1 MVPKSNILIHTNFVD
16 GRDTAEEMVLAA
28 LRLGFHTLGF
38 SEHGHADYDDCSL
51 SPAQEPAYR
60 AEILRLKAKYA
71 GRIHLLLGYEH
82 DWLSPPSFEGYEYV
96 IESIHYAPAGG
107 ELFSIDRSRE
117 DLQQAVERLFGG
129 DPYAMCRTYFSL
141 VCDSCLRSRADVLGR
156 PAGRVICLNRCPA
169 VPVIPVQIGGRI
181 GFRGNDLKN
190 IRVSQRSDLF
200 RHAFCCSCRGKIND
214 QHIPFF
220 HRRLFHLLCR
230 NNRKSTQY
238 RHQTNHQKQFIQID
252 FHFHFLIPDHTFEP
266 RLSVPVLRQPQKNAF
281 RFQL

>member
-1 MVPKSNILIHTNFVD
+1 MVPKSNIHSHTTFVD

-38 SEHGHADYDDCSL
+38 SEHGHADYDDCSMT
-51 SPAQEPAYR
+51 PAQEPAYR

-82 DWLSPPSFEGYEYV
+82 DWLSPPNFEGYEYV

-141 VCDSCLRSRADVLGR
+141 VCDSCRRSRADVLGHIELVMKFNERRDLFDDADPRYLRAALEAADCAAESGKLVEINTGAIARGYRTR
-156 PAGRVICLNRCPA
+156 PYPGEAMLRRLAERGARVILTSDCHDSRVLDCGFA
-169 VPVIPVQIGGRI
+169 DAAALAKAC
-181 GFRGNDLKN
+181 GFRT
-190 IRVSQRSDLF
+190 
-200 RHAFCCSCRGKIND
+200 AW
-214 QHIPFF
+214 
-220 HRRLFHLLCR
+220 
-230 NNRKSTQY
+230 QY
-238 RHQTNHQKQFIQID
+238 RGPQ
-252 FHFHFLIPDHTFEP
+252 PEEY
-266 RLSVPVLRQPQKNAF
+266 VL
-281 RFQL
+281 